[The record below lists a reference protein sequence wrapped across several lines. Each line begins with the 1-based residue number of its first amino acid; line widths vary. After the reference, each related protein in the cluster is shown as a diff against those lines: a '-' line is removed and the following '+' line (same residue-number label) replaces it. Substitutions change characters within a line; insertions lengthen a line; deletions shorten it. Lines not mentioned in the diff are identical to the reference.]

1 MSTFCLKNREKK
13 SKVAILFSNV
23 FFNRMP
29 KVMVFYVTDCN
40 LRREISAK
48 VVKSGQIS
56 SKLHPQSISPKNT
69 SLLISNAEINHKI
82 FGYLRMKLVGYEFS
96 FFSS

>member
-56 SKLHPQSISPKNT
+56 SKLHPQYHRKNT

-96 FFSS
+96 FSS